1 MNWMTNA
8 AIGFKDLHSQK
19 YVIKEFQF
27 TINLTRDDEI
37 TKQLWYETHQ
47 QLG

>member
-1 MNWMTNA
+1 MKNA
-8 AIGFKDLHSQK
+8 TIGFKVLLSQK

-27 TINLTRDDEI
+27 TINQTRDDEI